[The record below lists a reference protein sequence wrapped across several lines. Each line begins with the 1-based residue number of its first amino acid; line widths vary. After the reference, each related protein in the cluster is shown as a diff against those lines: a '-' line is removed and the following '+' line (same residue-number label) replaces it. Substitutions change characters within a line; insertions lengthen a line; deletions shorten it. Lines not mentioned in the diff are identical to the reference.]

1 MSVTLYGFFQ
11 SYEPEYKRIKI
22 LFIDNKFTEDYIT
35 NLSKSNG
42 HSPIFFGGFY
52 IKYNSSSKF
61 LINSELNPIDLL
73 KEKNVT
79 CVIQKKIYN
88 HKDRSGWYLLL
99 KEMNINSSI

>member
-22 LFIDNKFTEDYIT
+22 LFIDNKFTEDYIL

-42 HSPIFFGGFY
+42 HSPTFPGGFY
-52 IKYNSSSKF
+52 IKYNTSSKF
-61 LINSELNPIDLL
+61 IKNSEQNTIEILKNLNVKCI
-73 KEKNVT
+73 
-79 CVIQKKIYN
+79 IQKKIYN

-99 KEMNINSSI
+99 KEMSNYTL